1 MTKEKLLVLA
11 KAMPELSTKY
21 AHTICVAGI
30 TESGDWRRIYP
41 IPWEK
46 FRRDSGT
53 NFPKKSW
60 IEYELLSDKQSDHRP
75 ESRKIDYDTIRILG
89 PEKFSLI
96 ESMLK
101 ERLTTVEALMEK
113 GITVNSLGVVDP
125 LQVYDFCPTENEH
138 YEELVTRKAQK
149 DLLGNDVVK
158 IDIPEYKY
166 RYIVKDDSIGIRHEM
181 LCEDWEVGELYRRC
195 QMYCK
200 LGKYKDVN
208 EVHEKVKYKMYDE
221 MFGVI
226 DSKQNHR
233 SGHVKFIVGSH
244 SRFPT
249 YMVVGVIYPK
259 KADVEPKQMTLS

>member
-11 KAMPELSTKY
+11 KAMPELSKKY
-21 AHTICVAGI
+21 EHTICVAGI
-30 TESGDWRRIYP
+30 TENGDWRRIYP
-41 IPWEK
+41 VPWEK

-75 ESRKIDYDTIRILG
+75 ESRKIDYDTIKILG
-89 PEKFSLI
+89 PEKFTRI

-113 GITVNSLGVVDP
+113 GTINQSLGVVDP
-125 LQVYDFCPTENEH
+125 LEVFDFAPTENEH

-149 DLLGNDVVK
+149 DLYGNDVVK
-158 IDIPEYKY
+158 LDIPEYKY
-166 RYIVKDDSIGIRHEM
+166 RYFYRDDSDGIRHEM
-181 LCEDWEVGELYRRC
+181 LCEDWEVGELYRNCER
-195 QMYCK
+195 YRK
-200 LGKYKDVN
+200 LGKYPDVDT
-208 EVHEKVKYKMYDE
+208 VHQKVKNKMLDE
-221 MFGVI
+221 MFA
-226 DSKQNHR
+226 NHR
-233 SGHVKFIVGSH
+233 KGRVKFIVGSH

-259 KADVEPKQMTLS
+259 KSDV